1 MDGSSEHGAYAHES
15 RGSFDPKKRV
25 EIFLDPVECCIRDD
39 QVHNRVINTRA
50 CKPIRLARRFTWN
63 KSGDKSAKQS
73 APAQKIGRDS
83 CRYQSAQ
90 IHENAQMR
98 NAVPMRAG
106 CRAWIKDGKEAQE
119 EAQRR
124 ALREREMPWKTLW
137 IRCGPQPLGTE
148 KHDPGQQVCPRELC
162 PHGTVQIA
170 CRSRLS
176 TYPQFYPMLV
186 SSRVFAEPTHAA
198 TARFIDQAIILRSFC
213 QPRHHPFG

>member
-1 MDGSSEHGAYAHES
+1 
-15 RGSFDPKKRV
+15 
-25 EIFLDPVECCIRDD
+25 
-39 QVHNRVINTRA
+39 
-50 CKPIRLARRFTWN
+50 
-63 KSGDKSAKQS
+63 
-73 APAQKIGRDS
+73 
-83 CRYQSAQ
+83 
-90 IHENAQMR
+90 MR

-170 CRSRLS
+170 YDRA
-176 TYPQFYPMLV
+176 Y
-186 SSRVFAEPTHAA
+186 
-198 TARFIDQAIILRSFC
+198 RFIPSLIQCWFHPACLPSLYTPRPQDSLIRQLSCARPVSHAIIHLAEIPVIFRTLWKTRRLENA
-213 QPRHHPFG
+213 QPRSADALSFPA